1 MYLRANIRKK
11 NGKMHRY
18 FSVVEC
24 RRLPEGKSVQRHVLY
39 LGEINDAQ
47 EAAWRKT
54 LTVFDEKSQMS
65 QTLSLFPEDRVI
77 PPDALDAVQV
87 KLKEMKLRR
96 PRVFGNCWLGCYLW
110 ELLELSGFWGERLN
124 GRRGDVS
131 WTKVLELLVIN
142 RLTDP
147 GSEFRLH
154 REWFDRTAMD
164 ELLSVTFAAAGKDRL
179 YRCLDKILPHKEEL
193 FSHLRKLWESLFS
206 AEFDVLLYDLTS
218 TYFEGLCEEIPKAKF
233 GHSRDKRYDCR
244 QVIIALVITADGLP
258 LAYEVMPGNTSD
270 KTTLPKFLKLIESRY
285 GKARRVW
292 LMDRGIPKEEDITRM
307 NKEGVQY
314 LVGTPRG
321 KLTELEEKFLSLS
334 WREVREG
341 VSVKLLNESG
351 EVLVLAKSDG
361 RRDKEKSIR
370 CRKLKKLFKE
380 LMKLRKRAPSRDKL
394 LERLGVLKSE
404 AGRAAGLVEI
414 KIPADITKEKFSWRL
429 KADKYK
435 AAQRRAGHYLLRTNL
450 TEEDPAVLW
459 TRYVQ
464 LVEIESAFKCL
475 KSDLAIRPIYHQI
488 EKRVEAHIL
497 VAFIAYCL
505 VVTLRKMLKPLAPG
519 LTPREVL
526 EKLSEIK
533 MIDVWLPTMDGRWLV
548 MPRYT
553 EAGEEQKILLNRL
566 RLRLPLQPSPHIRS
580 TRSGEIERVIL

>member
-1 MYLRANIRKK
+1 
-11 NGKMHRY
+11 MHRY